1 MNLIL
6 VVIYY
11 VIVAC
16 ILQIINN
23 GFLFNFLNKIIF
35 KKYGKSK
42 AGFTSFKKIAFRF
55 WSC

>member
-35 KKYGKSK
+35 KKDGKSK

-55 WSC
+55 